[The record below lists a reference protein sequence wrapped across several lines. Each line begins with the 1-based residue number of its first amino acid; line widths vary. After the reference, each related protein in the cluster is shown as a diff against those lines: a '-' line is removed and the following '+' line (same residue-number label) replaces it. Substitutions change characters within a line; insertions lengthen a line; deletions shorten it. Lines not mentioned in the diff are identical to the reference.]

1 MVNAQLNIRMEVD
14 LKEILIEEF
23 QMDKVFL
30 TKMDSSILV
39 ALLRVSGR
47 AMELLQLKIVLI
59 VSRVFL

>member
-47 AMELLQLKIVLI
+47 AMELSQLKIVLI